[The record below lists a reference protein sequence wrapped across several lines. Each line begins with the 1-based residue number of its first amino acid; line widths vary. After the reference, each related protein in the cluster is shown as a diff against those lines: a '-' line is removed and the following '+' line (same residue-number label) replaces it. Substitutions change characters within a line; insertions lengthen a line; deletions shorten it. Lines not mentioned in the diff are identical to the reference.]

1 MGDKVLSDAQKETS
15 YFVPND
21 KIAET
26 ILHTIVRNAIMTAMT
41 PFVGEEVT
49 GKSEYYNSNIH
60 LLAKR

>member
-15 YFVPND
+15 HFVPND

-41 PFVGEEVT
+41 GLCHRGGIYEA
-49 GKSEYYNSNIH
+49 KS
-60 LLAKR
+60 